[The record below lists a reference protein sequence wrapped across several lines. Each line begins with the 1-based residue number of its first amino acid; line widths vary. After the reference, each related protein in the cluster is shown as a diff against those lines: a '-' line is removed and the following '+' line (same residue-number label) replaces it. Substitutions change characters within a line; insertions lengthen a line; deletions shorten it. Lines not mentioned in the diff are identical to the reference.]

1 MVIVHEVFQGI
12 QGEGSLAGFPFT
24 FIRLA
29 GCNLHCEYCDTPEAR
44 DPAGTEESVIELAD
58 RVAGMGL
65 SRVMVT
71 GGEPLLQKD
80 GRVLIDALVERGLD
94 VTVETNGSIEL
105 EGVNP
110 RARIIM
116 DVKTPGSGQEP
127 ATNIMN
133 LMWLKPTDEVK
144 FVLTSRRDYAWARD
158 FCRTR
163 GLFETGRT
171 IHFSPAHGLLPAT
184 ELAEW
189 ILADKLNA
197 RVHIQLH
204 KLLWPGGEPKVK

>member
-12 QGEGSLAGFPFT
+12 QGEGSQAGYPFT

-44 DPAGTEESVIELAD
+44 DPVGTEESVIELAD
-58 RVAGMGL
+58 RVAAMGL

-80 GRVLIDALVERGLD
+80 GRVLIDALVERRLD
-94 VTVETNGSIEL
+94 VSVETNGSIDL

-116 DVKTPGSGQEP
+116 DVKTPGSGETR

-133 LMWLKPTDEVK
+133 LMWLKATDEVK
-144 FVLTSRRDYAWARD
+144 FVLASREDYVWGRD

-163 GLFETGRT
+163 GLFETGRM
-171 IHFSPAHGLLPAT
+171 IHFSPVHGVLSAT
-184 ELAEW
+184 SLAEW
-189 ILADKLNA
+189 ILADRLNA
-197 RVHIQLH
+197 RIQIQLH
-204 KLLWPGGEPKVK
+204 KLLWPQGEPKLT